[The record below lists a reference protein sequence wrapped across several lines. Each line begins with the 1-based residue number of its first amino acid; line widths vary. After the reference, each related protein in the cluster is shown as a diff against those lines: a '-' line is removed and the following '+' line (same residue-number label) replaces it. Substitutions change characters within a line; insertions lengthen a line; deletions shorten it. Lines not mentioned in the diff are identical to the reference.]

1 MNNKKRIETEKKKI
15 SKETKELK
23 MEKSNV
29 IFLDSNK
36 KTESIRG
43 IRK

>member
-1 MNNKKRIETEKKKI
+1 MNNKKKI

-29 IFLDSNK
+29 IFLDPNK
-36 KTESIRG
+36 KTKSVRG
-43 IRK
+43 IHK

>member
-1 MNNKKRIETEKKKI
+1 MNNKKRTETEKKKL

-29 IFLDSNK
+29 IFLSSNN

>member
-1 MNNKKRIETEKKKI
+1 MNNKKRIEAEKKKL

-29 IFLDSNK
+29 IFLDPNK
-36 KTESIRG
+36 KTKSIRG

>member
-1 MNNKKRIETEKKKI
+1 MNNKKKI

-23 MEKSNV
+23 MDKSNV

>member
-1 MNNKKRIETEKKKI
+1 MNNKKRMETEKKKL

-29 IFLDSNK
+29 IFLDPNK

-43 IRK
+43 IQK

>member
-1 MNNKKRIETEKKKI
+1 MNNKKRIEAEKKKL

>member
-1 MNNKKRIETEKKKI
+1 MNNKKRIETEKKKL

-23 MEKSNV
+23 MDKSNV

-43 IRK
+43 IQK